1 MTDPGEPHCSPRTCV
16 PHGPHRASRS
26 LYTCVPCGPLRA
38 SCSLYISTTFLDLRE
53 LHCSRIYHTNAL
65 SGTLCK
71 PDVSPCRF
79 QPHINIVVGWDSLRD
94 HITYH
99 AVYGINRVSGQLRVV
114 WLTCEQVGTV
124 QYVDGSISVFL
135 HHRKHNTIQS
145 ITPPTHLYPIA
156 ANCRATLQAMADD
169 LRKELDETSRDLY
182 DTIA

>member
-1 MTDPGEPHCSPRTCV
+1 
-16 PHGPHRASRS
+16 
-26 LYTCVPCGPLRA
+26 
-38 SCSLYISTTFLDLRE
+38 
-53 LHCSRIYHTNAL
+53 
-65 SGTLCK
+65 
-71 PDVSPCRF
+71 
-79 QPHINIVVGWDSLRD
+79 
-94 HITYH
+94 
-99 AVYGINRVSGQLRVV
+99 V

-145 ITPPTHLYPIA
+145 ITPPTDLYPIA

>member
-1 MTDPGEPHCSPRTCV
+1 MSLARSMTDPGEPHCSPRTCV

-114 WLTCEQVGTV
+114 WLTYEQVGTV
-124 QYVDGSISVFL
+124 QYVVGSISVFL
-135 HHRKHNTIQS
+135 
-145 ITPPTHLYPIA
+145 TPPEAQHYTVHHATHGSVSNRCQLP
-156 ANCRATLQAMADD
+156 
-169 LRKELDETSRDLY
+169 RDPSGY
-182 DTIA
+182 GR